1 MGDNVER
8 EYAADGFFIVGIGA
22 SAGGVKALESFF
34 ASVPDDPNAAFV
46 VVQHLSPNH
55 KSMMTEILQ
64 RQTVMTVSEAEDHV
78 LLKPGHV
85 YVLPPRKNMVIEKRR
100 LHLTERSEAFD
111 YPINRFFKSLIEG
124 WGDRIIAILL
134 SGTGEDGTEGLQTV
148 SQAGAIALVQSPET
162 AQFTSMPTSAI
173 PSGLVDEVLSPQ
185 DLAKTVFELIRFSDN
200 FPESTAE
207 DANLIDP
214 DQLQRILDILA
225 ERENTDFSHYKVST
239 LSRRIHH
246 RCAITRQANIEAYLR
261 LLSRSTEEQ
270 KLLRQ
275 DMLIG
280 ATNFFRDPA
289 AWRLLEQEVLPALIE
304 NLKDGQQFRV
314 WVSACAT
321 GEEAY
326 SMAILV
332 DEALRRSN
340 RAVQVKIFATD
351 LDTNALEVAAQG
363 VYPETIADHISPER
377 LNYYFNF
384 ENGYY
389 HVSRSLRAMLTVA
402 SHDLTKNAGFSKMN
416 LVSCRNVLIYMQPQL
431 QQQVLRLLHFA
442 LATEGVLFL
451 GSSETLGDMEPE
463 FKTINRPC
471 KLFSKQRDSQ
481 LSDIPISRQSF
492 FEPVAFS
499 GRSKARDSQTNRLM
513 GEVFRYALPERQ
525 ITCLLINPDNRLLRV
540 FYNSANLL
548 EFPVGETVYDATE
561 IVHPALRLPLSTAL
575 HRSNRDQQTVLYSG
589 IRLDQNGEDR
599 LVNLRVGLDQS
610 NPAASETLL
619 IAVLEICQRQTTT
632 EDEPATDRRY
642 DPGDEAAEQINEL
655 EYELQQTREN
665 LQVTIEELETT
676 NEEQQATNEEMLAS
690 NEELQS
696 TNEELQSVNEELYTV
711 NAEYESKIQEL
722 TQLNNDIDNLLRS
735 TDIGVVFLD
744 SALNI
749 RKFTPAATTSI
760 NIRPTD
766 LNRPLADLT
775 NNLDCPRLFEMI
787 QSVLDSGQSIER
799 EVTQVQSGQHLLMRI
814 NPYLQDGNRQEGV
827 VLTFININ
835 ELKHVQSRL
844 EQANAMLENLYAFSP
859 AGLGLLDDQL
869 RFVRINQTLANINGA
884 AVEDHQGRS
893 VDEMLPTFADTLF
906 PRLNRVLETGRAV
919 EELEIR
925 GTSSQSPN
933 REQTWLASCY
943 PVDFDTGRRG
953 IGMVMVEVTQMVETE
968 AELRHSEARLIEQ
981 NQALEDAIAVAQTAD
996 AANQAKS
1003 EFLSNISHELRT
1015 PLNSILGVQ
1024 QLLMRSEVVNSHGRL
1039 LQMLK
1044 GNSEQLLSLV
1054 NDILDLAKI
1063 ESRRLELEQRSFSLT
1078 HLIGLVRD
1086 MFELQIQ
1093 QKQLLLRTE
1102 VDEAIP
1108 DPLIGDDFRL
1118 QQVLSNL
1125 LSNALKFTS
1134 DGSIA
1139 VSVGFA
1145 ESGSSHD
1152 GQAPDRAANPAIVWL
1167 RFAVAD
1173 TGVGIAADQQSDL
1186 FQPFTQA
1193 DGSTT
1198 RQYGGTGL
1206 GLAICRRI
1214 VELMGGQ
1221 IGLEST
1227 LGQGSVFWFT
1237 VPLQTAAEEDSPAA
1251 SEGSVVGSLE
1261 AAAASPLANLNI
1273 LVVED
1278 NPDNRELI
1286 ATILK
1291 DTSCKMAFAVNGQQV
1306 LDKLAAES
1314 FDLVLMDCQMPV
1326 MDGYEATRQLRQR
1339 EGGQRHIPVI
1349 GLTAHAGAENRQ
1361 RCLQAGMDDYISK
1374 PLNIQHLKELIM
1386 RWTLYQGRLT
1396 R

>member
-1 MGDNVER
+1 
-8 EYAADGFFIVGIGA
+8 
-22 SAGGVKALESFF
+22 
-34 ASVPDDPNAAFV
+34 
-46 VVQHLSPNH
+46 
-55 KSMMTEILQ
+55 
-64 RQTVMTVSEAEDHV
+64 
-78 LLKPGHV
+78 
-85 YVLPPRKNMVIEKRR
+85 
-100 LHLTERSEAFD
+100 
-111 YPINRFFKSLIEG
+111 
-124 WGDRIIAILL
+124 
-134 SGTGEDGTEGLQTV
+134 
-148 SQAGAIALVQSPET
+148 
-162 AQFTSMPTSAI
+162 
-173 PSGLVDEVLSPQ
+173 
-185 DLAKTVFELIRFSDN
+185 
-200 FPESTAE
+200 
-207 DANLIDP
+207 
-214 DQLQRILDILA
+214 
-225 ERENTDFSHYKVST
+225 
-239 LSRRIHH
+239 
-246 RCAITRQANIEAYLR
+246 
-261 LLSRSTEEQ
+261 
-270 KLLRQ
+270 
-275 DMLIG
+275 
-280 ATNFFRDPA
+280 
-289 AWRLLEQEVLPALIE
+289 
-304 NLKDGQQFRV
+304 
-314 WVSACAT
+314 
-321 GEEAY
+321 
-326 SMAILV
+326 
-332 DEALRRSN
+332 
-340 RAVQVKIFATD
+340 
-351 LDTNALEVAAQG
+351 
-363 VYPETIADHISPER
+363 
-377 LNYYFNF
+377 
-384 ENGYY
+384 
-389 HVSRSLRAMLTVA
+389 
-402 SHDLTKNAGFSKMN
+402 
-416 LVSCRNVLIYMQPQL
+416 
-431 QQQVLRLLHFA
+431 
-442 LATEGVLFL
+442 
-451 GSSETLGDMEPE
+451 
-463 FKTINRPC
+463 
-471 KLFSKQRDSQ
+471 
-481 LSDIPISRQSF
+481 
-492 FEPVAFS
+492 
-499 GRSKARDSQTNRLM
+499 
-513 GEVFRYALPERQ
+513 
-525 ITCLLINPDNRLLRV
+525 
-540 FYNSANLL
+540 
-548 EFPVGETVYDATE
+548 
-561 IVHPALRLPLSTAL
+561 
-575 HRSNRDQQTVLYSG
+575 
-589 IRLDQNGEDR
+589 
-599 LVNLRVGLDQS
+599 
-610 NPAASETLL
+610 
-619 IAVLEICQRQTTT
+619 
-632 EDEPATDRRY
+632 
-642 DPGDEAAEQINEL
+642 
-655 EYELQQTREN
+655 
-665 LQVTIEELETT
+665 
-676 NEEQQATNEEMLAS
+676 
-690 NEELQS
+690 
-696 TNEELQSVNEELYTV
+696 
-711 NAEYESKIQEL
+711 
-722 TQLNNDIDNLLRS
+722 
-735 TDIGVVFLD
+735 
-744 SALNI
+744 
-749 RKFTPAATTSI
+749 I

-869 RFVRINQTLANINGA
+869 RFVRINQTLANIHGA